1 MNKADFIKHIKS
13 ELTCNEDE
21 AKKLIDSFTKCLTS
35 ALTKEEEVLIIGFG
49 RFSKTYVKER
59 DGRNPKTG
67 KTIKIDAYNQVRF
80 KPGQILKDAVNNK

>member
-1 MNKADFIKHIKS
+1 MITFYKS

-21 AKKLIDSFTKCLTS
+21 AKGLIDSFTKCLTS
-35 ALTKEEEVLIIGFG
+35 ALTKEEEVLLIGFG
-49 RFSKTYVKER
+49 RFSRSHIKAR

-67 KTIKIDAYNQVRF
+67 KAVKIDAYNQVRF